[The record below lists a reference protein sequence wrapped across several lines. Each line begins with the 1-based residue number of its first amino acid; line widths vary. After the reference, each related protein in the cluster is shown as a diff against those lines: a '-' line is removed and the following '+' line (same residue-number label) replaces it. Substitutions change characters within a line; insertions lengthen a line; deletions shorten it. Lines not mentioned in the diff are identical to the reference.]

1 MDIVIDIAIS
11 IVLGAG
17 SGYAA
22 VRFLGK
28 SWVDHMFAKSLNE
41 HQAKLDRMTNELAEK
56 LKVEYGDLLPKR
68 TEAIHIISQSVIKH
82 QDLFKQYDINRF
94 ASCEEELEYNSNYID
109 SVTKI
114 SKQLIAYITTFDI
127 LFSEADSRL
136 LNDIKD
142 SLVLYDK
149 KLIYYE
155 NSITEEN
162 CFDPE
167 MQPSA
172 FWDDHKSI
180 LLNLE
185 SSGKL
190 QEVISRFREL
200 NKANIL

>member
-1 MDIVIDIAIS
+1 MDIVIDIVIS
-11 IVLGAG
+11 FVIGAG
-17 SGYAA
+17 SGYTA

-68 TEAIHIISQSVIKH
+68 TEAIQIISQSVIKL
-82 QDLFKQYDINRF
+82 QDLFKQSDINRF